1 MHFTFRPLSN
11 NVARMILARRGC
23 LAKMTTNCRR
33 RSSGPSS
40 ASNMP
45 PLEFLKAAQQASEAR
60 LQAAQKE
67 LKADLQAAQQ
77 GSEAR
82 LQAAQQASEARL
94 HAAQKE
100 LKADLQA
107 GQKEL
112 KADLQAGQ
120 KELKADLQAGQKELK
135 ADLQAGQKELKKD
148 LQEIIKLSGYKL
160 IVSMTTILAGLLS
173 LFGTVGID
181 ITAPWSKPTVSN
193 KQT

>member
-23 LAKMTTNCRR
+23 LAKMTPNCRR

-60 LQAAQKE
+60 LQAAQ
-67 LKADLQAAQQ
+67 QA
-77 GSEAR
+77 SEAR
-82 LQAAQQASEARL
+82 LQAAQLASEARL
-94 HAAQKE
+94 QAGLKE
-100 LKADLQA
+100 LKADFQA

-112 KADLQAGQ
+112 KIDLQ
-120 KELKADLQAGQKELK
+120 K
-135 ADLQAGQKELKKD
+135 
-148 LQEIIKLSGYKL
+148 IINLEGYKL
-160 IVSMTTILAGLLS
+160 IVSMTVIMAGILS
-173 LFGTVGID
+173 LFD
-181 ITAPWSKPTVSN
+181 ITAPWSKPMVSN

>member
-11 NVARMILARRGC
+11 NVARMILGRRGC
-23 LAKMTTNCRR
+23 LAKMTPNCRR

-60 LQAAQKE
+60 LQAAQQASEARLQAAQKE

-82 LQAAQQASEARL
+82 LQAAQLASEARL
-94 HAAQKE
+94 QAGLKE
-100 LKADLQA
+100 LKADFQA

-112 KADLQAGQ
+112 KADFQAGQ
-120 KELKADLQAGQKELK
+120 KELKIDLQKMI
-135 ADLQAGQKELKKD
+135 DLE
-148 LQEIIKLSGYKL
+148 GYKL
-160 IVSMTTILAGLLS
+160 IVSMTVIMAGILS
-173 LFGTVGID
+173 LFD
-181 ITAPWSKPTVSN
+181 ITAPWSKPMVSN

>member
-1 MHFTFRPLSN
+1 M
-11 NVARMILARRGC
+11 
-23 LAKMTTNCRR
+23 
-33 RSSGPSS
+33 
-40 ASNMP
+40 AS
-45 PLEFLKAAQQASEAR
+45 QQASEAR

-77 GSEAR
+77 ELKVV
-82 LQAAQQASEARL
+82 LQAAQQTSEAR
-94 HAAQKE
+94 
-100 LKADLQA
+100 
-107 GQKEL
+107 
-112 KADLQAGQ
+112 
-120 KELKADLQAGQKELK
+120 
-135 ADLQAGQKELKKD
+135 LQAGQKELKKD

>member
-11 NVARMILARRGC
+11 NMARMILARRGC
-23 LAKMTTNCRR
+23 LAKMTPNCRR

-94 HAAQKE
+94 QAAQR
-100 LKADLQA
+100 
-107 GQKEL
+107 
-112 KADLQAGQ
+112 
-120 KELKADLQAGQKELK
+120 ELK

>member
-135 ADLQAGQKELKKD
+135 KD